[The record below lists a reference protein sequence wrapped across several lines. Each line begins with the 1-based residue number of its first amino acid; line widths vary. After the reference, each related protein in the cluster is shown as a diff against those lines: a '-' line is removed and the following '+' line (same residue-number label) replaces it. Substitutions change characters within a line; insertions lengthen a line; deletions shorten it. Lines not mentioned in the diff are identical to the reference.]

1 MVMAVRIMLMMMMM
15 MVMLV
20 KWVMIM
26 VFAKGIFFSS
36 CSKWTHTELQSKKH
50 SGDQFA
56 ATFLDS
62 IPQFA
67 LTRGIQDFHVTER

>member
-26 VFAKGIFFSS
+26 IFAKGMFFFNLVPSERIQNYNPRS
-36 CSKWTHTELQSKKH
+36 IVVTSLQPH
-50 SGDQFA
+50 
-56 ATFLDS
+56 FLIAS
-62 IPQFA
+62 RS
-67 LTRGIQDFHVTER
+67 LL

>member
-1 MVMAVRIMLMMMMM
+1 MVMSVRIMLMMMM
-15 MVMLV
+15 VMLV
-20 KWVMIM
+20 KLVMIM
-26 VFAKGIFFSS
+26 VFAKGMFFSS

>member
-26 VFAKGIFFSS
+26 IFAKGMF
-36 CSKWTHTELQSKKH
+36 LKKKKIL
-50 SGDQFA
+50 FKVNA
-56 ATFLDS
+56 YRIT
-62 IPQFA
+62 
-67 LTRGIQDFHVTER
+67 IQEA

>member
-26 VFAKGIFFSS
+26 IFAKGMFFLKKNLVQSERIQNYNPRS
-36 CSKWTHTELQSKKH
+36 IVVTSLQPH
-50 SGDQFA
+50 
-56 ATFLDS
+56 FLIAS
-62 IPQFA
+62 RS
-67 LTRGIQDFHVTER
+67 LL

>member
-1 MVMAVRIMLMMMMM
+1 MVMSVRIMLMMMM
-15 MVMLV
+15 VMLV
-20 KWVMIM
+20 KLVMIM
-26 VFAKGIFFSS
+26 VFAKGMFFFSS